1 MDRPVIEPEIG
12 RLLVA
17 SFHQSIA
24 EMLPE
29 RLEFYEEWLKTSEL
43 RDGKMSRAPFGAALS
58 FLRREGHAYDAVTT
72 RAGECAAEWWAAD
85 VSAVRKRLI
94 LRAPAW
100 ARGRLALRAART
112 LTARTYRG
120 SEVTAQWRRE
130 KGRLRVGYSLF
141 CDVRDRTTSPLCGFY
156 ASAFRGLLVALNVE
170 ADVVVTSCHAV
181 DGGACILTATQRADG
196 VA

>member
-1 MDRPVIEPEIG
+1 MMEPGIG

-17 SFHQSIA
+17 SLHQSIA

-29 RLEFYEEWLKTSEL
+29 RLEFYEEWIKPSEL
-43 RDGKMSRAPFGAALS
+43 RDGKMSRASFGAVLS
-58 FLRREGHAYDAVTT
+58 FLRREGPAYDAITT
-72 RAGECAAEWWAAD
+72 QAGEYAAAWWAAD
-85 VSAVRKRLI
+85 LSAVRKRLI
-94 LRAPAW
+94 RRAPAW

-112 LTARTYRG
+112 LTVRTYLD
-120 SEVTAQWRRE
+120 SEVTAHWRR
-130 KGRLRVGYSLF
+130 GQGTLRMKHSLF

-181 DGGACILTATQRADG
+181 DEGACTLTATPRPDD